1 MALAS
6 IIGAQSEREGMNN
19 NRNLIVMLGG
29 AFKAPFGLAAQK
41 RKIFRIGIMFRNTK
55 PDAFLQVFMQEL
67 RRLGYDVSLPV
78 FLQELFRNGYDA
90 SIQDSNVKRNPN
102 RLSWAQQ
109 ATGSLP
115 VGITFVSDPVS
126 SGLIARLAP
135 PGSSITGRS
144 DRKRDWAIKHLQ
156 FLTGRQSHKRR
167 ALRYLLQMSRKSI
180 PSWIRFSKR
189 RNTSA

>member
-1 MALAS
+1 
-6 IIGAQSEREGMNN
+6 MND
-19 NRNLIVMLGG
+19 NRNLIITLGG
-29 AFKAPFGLAAQK
+29 AFKTPFGLAAQK

-109 ATGSLP
+109 AIGSLP

-126 SGLIARLAP
+126 SGFIARMGR
-135 PGSSITGRS
+135 PGSNITGRS
-144 DRKRDWAIKHLQ
+144 DLNRNVAVEQLQ
-156 FLTGRQSHKRR
+156 FLTGRHSHKRR
-167 ALRYLLQMSRKSI
+167 ALLYLLQMSRKST
-180 PSWIRFSKR
+180 PSWIKFSKR
-189 RNTSA
+189 QNASA